1 MKTEFKI
8 TELQRGDEYRGFEV
22 EAVTEGFSDGFIVLD
37 CIEQL
42 KGLRN
47 AIDSFLKE
55 ENGSLAA
62 EP

>member
-8 TELQRGDEYRGFEV
+8 TELQRGDEYSGFEV
-22 EAVTEGFSDGFIVLD
+22 EAATEGFSDGFIMLD
-37 CIEQL
+37 SIEQL
-42 KGLRN
+42 RGLRN

-55 ENGSLAA
+55 EAEALAA